1 MKKKFDTKF
10 MVEASVI
17 AAVYAVLTFVLMP
30 FSYGMMQVRI
40 SEALTILPAFT
51 PAAVPG
57 LFIGCL
63 VANALGPNGVVDIVI
78 GSLATLLAAV
88 GSRWLKDHPLLV
100 PLPPVIANAVLVG
113 WELSYV
119 YGMGA
124 LPVCM
129 AWVGLGEL
137 ISCYVVGLPLMKLLK
152 KYEKVIFRSKQ

>member
-1 MKKKFDTKF
+1 MKKKLDTKF

-88 GSRWLKDHPLLV
+88 GSCWLKDHPLLV

>member
-57 LFIGCL
+57 LFVGCL

-78 GSLATLLAAV
+78 GSLATLLSAV

-152 KYEKVIFRSKQ
+152 KYEKVIFRSEQ